1 MGPDPSCSPFWPG
14 SLQYL
19 LISCPASMPAPLLIF
34 YSQQNVESSCFCCC
48 SVSLLRLT
56 PFDPMDCSMPGLS
69 VPHCLPK
76 FSQVHVHCIG
86 SAIHPTYLLTPSS
99 PSALNLSQ
107 HQGLFQ
113 WVIVTIRWPKYSSF
127 SFSISPSKEC
137 LGWFSLRL
145 TGLISL
151 LSKEFS
157 GVFSSSTVWSHQFF
171 GVLPSLWSSSHNRTW
186 PLGRHSLDYTDLCRQ
201 SNISAFQHSHFI

>member
-86 SAIHPTYLLTPSS
+86 SAIHPSYLLTPSS

-113 WVIVTIRWPKYSSF
+113 WVICYHQMTKILEFQLQHQSF
-127 SFSISPSKEC
+127 QGVF
-137 LGWFSLRL
+137 
-145 TGLISL
+145 GLIFLKTDWFDFLAVQGIFRSL
-151 LSKEFS
+151 FQL
-157 GVFSSSTVWSHQFF
+157 
-171 GVLPSLWSSSHNRTW
+171 
-186 PLGRHSLDYTDLCRQ
+186 HSLKSSILRC
-201 SNISAFQHSHFI
+201 SAFFMVQLSQPYMTTGKT

>member
-1 MGPDPSCSPFWPG
+1 MIVI
-14 SLQYL
+14 YL
-19 LISCPASMPAPLLIF
+19 PALGL
-34 YSQQNVESSCFCCC
+34 CC
-48 SVSLLRLT
+48 SVAQSCLTLATPWTAAYQASLSLT
-56 PFDPMDCSMPGLS
+56 ISQS
-69 VPHCLPK
+69 LPK
-76 FSQVHVHCIG
+76 FMSIASVM
-86 SAIHPTYLLTPSS
+86 PSS
-99 PSALNLSQ
+99 HLILWCPLLLLPSIFPNIRDFSHELA
-107 HQGLFQ
+107 
-113 WVIVTIRWPKYSSF
+113 VRIRWPKYSSF